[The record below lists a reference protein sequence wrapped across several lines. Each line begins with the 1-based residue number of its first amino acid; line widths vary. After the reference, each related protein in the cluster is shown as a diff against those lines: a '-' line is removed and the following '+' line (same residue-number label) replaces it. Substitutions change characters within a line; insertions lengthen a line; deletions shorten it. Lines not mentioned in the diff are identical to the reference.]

1 MNTLISELPTL
12 TEEKKSDDIS
22 SKDEINLLNISFT
35 PLKLLKQIVWKLRE
49 QRCGMVQTEEQY
61 RFIYQIV
68 KDKLFSEWAK
78 VFHLQKLKEES
89 SRPPSDRLKVNF
101 SIPYSN
107 EIEHFVGPEQVLL
120 TSCSTINV
128 KS

>member
-1 MNTLISELPTL
+1 
-12 TEEKKSDDIS
+12 
-22 SKDEINLLNISFT
+22 
-35 PLKLLKQIVWKLRE
+35 
-49 QRCGMVQTEEQY
+49 MVQTEEQY